1 MEDLKTLKHTGRTPS
16 LDPPVL
22 QRLRELH
29 AALARLPGGR
39 DVHDALDPL
48 LRGLS
53 PDQRERMRGRITGR
67 IFSRR
72 SSSSRGL

>member
-1 MEDLKTLKHTGRTPS
+1 M
-16 LDPPVL
+16 L

-29 AALARLPGGR
+29 A
-39 DVHDALDPL
+39 ALDPL

-53 PDQRERMRGRITGR
+53 PDQRERMREQITGR

>member
-16 LDPPVL
+16 PEPPVL

-29 AALARLPGGR
+29 A
-39 DVHDALDPL
+39 ALDPL

-53 PDQRERMRGRITGR
+53 PDQRERRRGRITGR